1 MTLSWAP
8 SGWQRGWF
16 GDIVLVAFLMS
27 QVLDGA
33 FTYVGVT
40 NFGSAIEVNPLMAS
54 FMVVAGRG
62 TALASAKLGAAILG
76 IALHLQRVHG
86 IVAALTGL
94 YVAMAIV
101 PWAALLF
108 F

>member
-1 MTLSWAP
+1 MTPVWKP
-8 SGWQRGWF
+8 SPWRRSWF
-16 GDIVLVAFLMS
+16 GDVVLVAFLMS
-27 QVLDGA
+27 QMLDGA

-40 NFGSAIEVNPLMAS
+40 NFGPAIEVNPLMAS
-54 FMVVAGRG
+54 FMMVVGQGA
-62 TALASAKLGAAILG
+62 ALAFAKLAAAILG
-76 IALHLQRVHG
+76 IALHLRRVHG